1 MMHDIHIK
9 NRSNYLKST
18 LILLSASGFVFITGT
33 VHLLKHLTNILRT
46 VSLYNAIGLSQT
58 EVLEHLVHSYSL
70 LILVQT
76 LAVYI
81 GLSSLLFA
89 AAIINQ
95 KLASPAFE
103 ATASA
108 RAEKDA
114 LEAATVI
121 LALDKF
127 E

>member
-1 MMHDIHIK
+1 MH
-9 NRSNYLKST
+9 SS
-18 LILLSASGFVFITGT
+18 
-33 VHLLKHLTNILRT
+33 
-46 VSLYNAIGLSQT
+46 
-58 EVLEHLVHSYSL
+58 SL
-70 LILVQT
+70 LALFQT
-76 LAVYI
+76 GAIYL

-89 AAIINQ
+89 AAMINQ
-95 KLASPAFE
+95 KLSSPAFE

-121 LALDKF
+121 LALDRF